1 MRLHKGRQGAYAY
14 EALCGIQGGG
24 DDTGDGDGDGDDEDD
39 GCDGDDKTTQ
49 AKDCTGRPGALHA
62 RLHVE
67 YTIRGGCS
75 ESG

>member
-1 MRLHKGRQGAYAY
+1 MMRLHKGRQGAYAY
-14 EALCGIQGGG
+14 EALCGTRRRYLG
-24 DDTGDGDGDGDDEDD
+24 DDNGDEDD

-67 YTIRGGCS
+67 YTIRGGSS